1 MYKEHILNEFQNNT
15 QIIYLDSSCLIRHYP
30 LSILSKNFTRVKY
43 TSNPTNF
50 INTLNYFICP
60 LYTPSLLLQHIIKQI
75 VAHADNF
82 HVITLDT
89 MFTKANG
96 DKIYNLFGSLN
107 CSYPISTINSSVILF
122 RENISVE
129 AFFKASTL
137 IRSANL
143 IIIDDFFLSL
153 SVGKQLL
160 DRKKSETTTV
170 TLSSI
175 IGYSA
180 YNTKEVL
187 DIFNYF
193 YQYLL

>member
-15 QIIYLDSSCLIRHYP
+15 RIIYLDSSCLIRNYP
-30 LSILSKNFTRVKY
+30 LSILSKNFTRAKY
-43 TSNPTNF
+43 NSNPAKF
-50 INTLNYFICP
+50 INTLNHFISP
-60 LYTPSLLLQHIIKQI
+60 LYTPSLLLQHVISQM
-75 VAHADNF
+75 VALVDNF
-82 HVITLDT
+82 HVITLDP
-89 MFTKANG
+89 MFTVASDNR
-96 DKIYNLFGSLN
+96 IFNLFGTFN
-107 CSYPISTINSSVILF
+107 CANPVSIINSSIILF

-129 AFFKASTL
+129 AFFNASTL

-153 SVGKQLL
+153 SIGKQLL

-175 IGYSA
+175 IGDSA

-187 DIFNYF
+187 DVFNYF

>member
-15 QIIYLDSSCLIRHYP
+15 HIIYLDSSCLIRNYP
-30 LSILSKNFTRVKY
+30 LSVLSKNFTRAKY
-43 TSNPTNF
+43 NANPTKF
-50 INTLNYFICP
+50 INTLNHFISP
-60 LYTPSLLLQHIIKQI
+60 LYTPSLLLQHIISQI
-75 VAHADNF
+75 VAHTDNF
-82 HVITLDT
+82 HVLTLDT
-89 MFTKANG
+89 MFTEASG
-96 DKIYNLFGSLN
+96 DRIYNLFGTFN

-160 DRKKSETTTV
+160 DRKKNV
-170 TLSSI
+170 TSIISLSSM
-175 IGYSA
+175 IGYSV